1 MDNELRREIILD
13 NYEHPYHKETPSNI
27 NDYIKVNSNNESCID
42 NIDIYIKINNDIIED
57 VYFDG
62 EACAISTSAASIMI
76 KLIQNKTIEE
86 VITLINNYEN
96 MIEEKEYDKDIL
108 KEALVYDEIYK
119 QQNRKHCALLP
130 WNGLKEA
137 LTKIN

>member
-1 MDNELRREIILD
+1 MDSNLKREIIMD
-13 NYEHPYHKETPSNI
+13 NYENPYHKETPNDI
-27 NDYIKVNSNNESCID
+27 NNYIKVNTNNESCID
-42 NIDIYIKINNDIIED
+42 NLDIYIKVNNNIIED

-108 KEALVYDEIYK
+108 KEALVYDEIY
-119 QQNRKHCALLP
+119 
-130 WNGLKEA
+130 
-137 LTKIN
+137 